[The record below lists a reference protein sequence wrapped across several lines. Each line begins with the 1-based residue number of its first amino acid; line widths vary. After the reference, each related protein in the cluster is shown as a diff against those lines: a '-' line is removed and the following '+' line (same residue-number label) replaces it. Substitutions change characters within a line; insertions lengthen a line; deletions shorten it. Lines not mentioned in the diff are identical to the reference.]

1 MQPRKLRN
9 AYLLFLMIFL
19 LQRQRALLFQQLYHF
34 LITEEE
40 FRVRRT
46 NVSHDLGPN
55 ETAKRATLMKERS
68 NRVSCAC
75 LQSKGI
81 FHCSLI
87 DVSIS

>member
-19 LQRQRALLFQQLYHF
+19 LQRQRAFLFQQLYHF

-46 NVSHDLGPN
+46 NVAHDLGPT
-55 ETAKRATLMKERS
+55 ETTKRVTLMKE
-68 NRVSCAC
+68 
-75 LQSKGI
+75 
-81 FHCSLI
+81 SLSLHVFFSLLG
-87 DVSIS
+87 DLGPELK

>member
-19 LQRQRALLFQQLYHF
+19 LQRQSALQFQQLYHF

-46 NVSHDLGPN
+46 NVARDLGPN
-55 ETAKRATLMKERS
+55 ETAKRATLMKES
-68 NRVSCAC
+68 LS
-75 LQSKGI
+75 
-81 FHCSLI
+81 FHVFSSLLGEPRP
-87 DVSIS
+87 